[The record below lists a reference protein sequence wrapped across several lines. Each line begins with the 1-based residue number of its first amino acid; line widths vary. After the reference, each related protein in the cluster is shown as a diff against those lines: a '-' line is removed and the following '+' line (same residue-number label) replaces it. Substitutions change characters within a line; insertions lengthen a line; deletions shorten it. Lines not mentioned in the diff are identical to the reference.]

1 MSKKIYINALVLF
14 VIDQI
19 SKAIISTYLSLNES
33 VVVIKNFFYIKYINN
48 TGASFGI
55 LKDAKLFLIILSIVA
70 IIIILRYMNSFKK
83 TKLNMIGFSCVL
95 GGILGNLSDR
105 ILFGYVKDFFDFYIF
120 GYDYPVFNFAD
131 IFIVVGVILLV
142 ISILRGED
150 EHGSKSSRRSKRKN
164 R

>member
-1 MSKKIYINALVLF
+1 MSKKIYIIAIILF
-14 VIDQI
+14 IIDQL
-19 SKAIISTYLSLNES
+19 SKALISTYLKLNQS
-33 VVVIKNFFYIKYINN
+33 ITIIKDFFHIKYINN

-55 LKDAKLFLIILSIVA
+55 LSNSRTLLIILSFIA
-70 IIIILRYMNSFKK
+70 IILILRYMNSFKK
-83 TKLNMIGFSCVL
+83 TKLNCIGFSLVL

-120 GYDYPVFNFAD
+120 GIDYPVFNFAD
-131 IFIVVGVILLV
+131 VFIVIGVGVLI

-150 EHGSKSSRRSKRKN
+150 KSGSKSSNRNKRKN